1 MSDQSTVPK
10 QPHEWTEYELMA
22 LADVPPG
29 LHSWGAD
36 KFRTFIL
43 EQAAKYEA
51 QDGLKKQQER
61 EYLLAFA
68 AENPGYVP
76 NNPEL
81 VFTDLAL
88 FDFDGT
94 LTNCDTFTPFI
105 KQVISPARLFW
116 GRLLLLPVI
125 AAYRI
130 GMVSSSRMRRLLV
143 KLALTGR
150 SKMELERL
158 GLSYATKFL
167 PTVIR
172 PLAMKKL
179 QWHLAAGDRVVL
191 VSASLDLYLKPW
203 CDHMGIELLS
213 SSLESE
219 GDRLTGYH
227 QGADCCG
234 AEKANRVKALLKLSH
249 FDRIYA
255 YGDTKEDRELLALA
269 DEKYYQW
276 KRI

>member
-22 LADVPPG
+22 LADMPTG
-29 LHSWGAD
+29 LNNWEAD
-36 KFRTFIL
+36 KFWTFISEL
-43 EQAAKYEA
+43 ATKYEA
-51 QDGLKKQQER
+51 QDVLKKQQER

-94 LTNCDTFTPFI
+94 VTSCDTFTPFI
-105 KQVISPARLFW
+105 KQVISPALLFW
-116 GRLLLLPVI
+116 GRLVLLPVI

-213 SSLESE
+213 ASLEAE
-219 GDRLTGYH
+219 GDRLTGYYN
-227 QGADCCG
+227 GPDCCG
-234 AEKANRVKALLKLSH
+234 AEKASRVKALLKLSH

-255 YGDTKEDRELLALA
+255 YGDTKEDHELLALA

-276 KRI
+276 KRM